1 MLPRIA
7 HDMAQPPYAVALHEP
22 HRAGI
27 EMRPYALCAP
37 ALRRQR
43 QALGDLVERVVP
55 GDRREGRAPPALVA
69 DAAQRRCQA
78 LGMVLPFG
86 VARDLGA
93 DDAVRIGL
101 PGGPAQTPDPHP
113 VDALDRERAGARTIM
128 RANAG
133 DDVARH
139 VRLRC
144 RLRRRGYGSGYMGW

>member
-55 GDRREGRAPPALVA
+55 GDRREGRAPPAL
-69 DAAQRRCQA
+69 
-78 LGMVLPFG
+78 
-86 VARDLGA
+86 GA

-133 DDVARH
+133 DDVAR
-139 VRLRC
+139 
-144 RLRRRGYGSGYMGW
+144 